1 MMTKFIVFLLLGFTA
16 SLGFADDHGADM
28 ASCVEGHSKLQVGS
42 WEGEGW
48 VEPLGAQLNKFGFS
62 SEITEK
68 DGMISSNLTNSAGN
82 KFSTSW
88 AVGSLSREYEI
99 GWVKEK
105 TVTWT
110 VESCFEQQG
119 VIWIRELWSGT
130 SPDSGAKLE
139 NLVETTVSEDLLWQ
153 TVASKPYGSDMPFSV
168 WWVNSATR
176 K

>member
-1 MMTKFIVFLLLGFTA
+1 MFKIIVGVFFAAIT
-16 SLGFADDHGADM
+16 SLAAADDHGADM
-28 ASCVEGHSKLQVGS
+28 ASCVESHSKLQVGS

-48 VEPLGAQLNKFGFS
+48 VAPLGAQLNKFGFS

-82 KFSTSW
+82 KFSNSW
-88 AVGSLSREYEI
+88 AVGSLSRDSEI

-105 TVTWT
+105 TVTST

-130 SPDSGAKLE
+130 VPDSGAKLE

-153 TVASKPYGSDMPFSV
+153 TLASKPSGSDMPFSV

>member
-1 MMTKFIVFLLLGFTA
+1 MTKFIVFLLLGFTA

-28 ASCVEGHSKLQVGS
+28 ASCVESHSKLQVGS

-48 VEPLGAQLNKFGFS
+48 VAPLGAQLNKFGFS

-88 AVGSLSREYEI
+88 AVGSLSRESEI

-105 TVTWT
+105 TVTST

-130 SPDSGAKLE
+130 LPDSGAKLE